1 MNKKTQEYG
10 NIQKGIKNCGGM
22 MIYADD
28 RDVAQ
33 TALGEM
39 GQQPEDT
46 YEIAKAQY
54 MSSIKNQTIA
64 MIVMAAVMFVISVIE
79 IYLIM
84 RASFLSRIREVGVYR
99 AIGMKKRDIYRM
111 FTGEITAITTIA
123 GLPGLVFMCYVLYK
137 ITGVDTFAEQFVFN
151 PIMVITA
158 IVVIY
163 GVNLIFGLLPVWR
176 TVRKTP
182 AQILAR
188 TDI

>member
-46 YEIAKAQY
+46 YEIAKEQY

-64 MIVMAAVMFVISVIE
+64 MIVMAAVMFDYFSN
-79 IYLIM
+79 
-84 RASFLSRIREVGVYR
+84 
-99 AIGMKKRDIYRM
+99 RDI
-111 FTGEITAITTIA
+111 I
-123 GLPGLVFMCYVLYK
+123 
-137 ITGVDTFAEQFVFN
+137 
-151 PIMVITA
+151 
-158 IVVIY
+158 
-163 GVNLIFGLLPVWR
+163 
-176 TVRKTP
+176 
-182 AQILAR
+182 
-188 TDI
+188 